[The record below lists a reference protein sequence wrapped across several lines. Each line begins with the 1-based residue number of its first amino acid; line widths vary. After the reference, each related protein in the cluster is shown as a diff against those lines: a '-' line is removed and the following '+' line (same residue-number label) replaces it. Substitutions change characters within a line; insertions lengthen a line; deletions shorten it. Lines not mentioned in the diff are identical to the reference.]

1 MDWLKIFRGEKK
13 PDEKPPSGKTP
24 SGKKPGGKKPGG
36 KKKTAQVAKE
46 RLMIAVAHQRQGN
59 GHGHGMRFLPQMRE
73 ELLDVVRKYIQVPD
87 DSLQFT
93 VQREDGLEVLELN
106 ITLPEDVKG

>member
-13 PDEKPPSGKTP
+13 PDEKKPSGN
-24 SGKKPGGKKPGG
+24 KPGGNKPGG
-36 KKKTAQVAKE
+36 NKPGGNKKTAQVAKE

-59 GHGHGMRFLPQMRE
+59 GRGMSFLPQMRE

-106 ITLPEDVKG
+106 ITLPEDIKG

>member
-1 MDWLKIFRGEKK
+1 M
-13 PDEKPPSGKTP
+13 S
-24 SGKKPGGKKPGG
+24 
-36 KKKTAQVAKE
+36 
-46 RLMIAVAHQRQGN
+46 
-59 GHGHGMRFLPQMRE
+59 FLPQMRE

-106 ITLPEDVKG
+106 ITLPEDIKG